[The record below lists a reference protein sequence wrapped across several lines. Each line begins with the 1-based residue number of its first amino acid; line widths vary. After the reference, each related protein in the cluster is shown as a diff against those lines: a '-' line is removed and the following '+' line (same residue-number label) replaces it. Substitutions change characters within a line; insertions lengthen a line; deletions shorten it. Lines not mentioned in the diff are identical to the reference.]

1 MPQGSVLGAL
11 LFLIYINDLCKCVK
25 YSETHLFADDTNTP
39 QSHSS
44 LETVPKQINF
54 DLKKLSQWFKA
65 DKLFLSVT
73 KTKLFSKQVPKRMI
87 IASNLL

>member
-25 YSETHLFADDTNTP
+25 YSETHFFADDTNTP